1 MLYLFSR
8 GRYEL
13 SPPIEQVS
21 EQMYIPRIGTYFL
34 KVHINYGH
42 INETS
47 GLEVWYVHLETGFYL
62 GWAAKAAFG
71 ALVQYPSVTVF
82 DVPMACYV
90 FCIRRSTQVL
100 YGRYVLW

>member
-34 KVHINYGH
+34 KVHIVG
-42 INETS
+42 I
-47 GLEVWYVHLETGFYL
+47 LMRPQVWRYVHLETGFYL

>member
-34 KVHINYGH
+34 KVHLGIVGILMRPQVCRYGMY
-42 INETS
+42 IWRQDSTWG
-47 GLEVWYVHLETGFYL
+47 GLPRLLL
-62 GWAAKAAFG
+62 G
-71 ALVQYPSVTVF
+71 
-82 DVPMACYV
+82 
-90 FCIRRSTQVL
+90 R
-100 YGRYVLW
+100 